1 MKSDYDTIIIGAG
14 VAGMTAAIYL
24 KRAGFNCCIFEKEIP
39 GGQIT
44 KSSSVKNY
52 PGFKEISGP
61 DLAQNIYEQVKEMN
75 VEYKN
80 VEVLQIAL
88 EDELKVVKTNKG
100 DFTAKTI
107 IVATGRSPRRLKI
120 KNEEELVG
128 KGISYCALCDGNFFK
143 NKDVV
148 VIGGSNSA
156 LEEASYLSNICSQVT
171 VVNRSDELRGDKIF
185 QEELAKKEN
194 VKILKGYQIK
204 EFIEENDRLKEV
216 VIERDGNE
224 EHLLTNGCFIYIGQV
239 PASTRFKD
247 VIDFDDDGY
256 IKVNENYETSLEG
269 IYAAGDII
277 KKQVY
282 QLLTAMGDAVIA
294 SVNCIKYLKSK

>member
-24 KRAGFNCCIFEKEIP
+24 KRAGFNCCIFEKEVP

-61 DLAQNIYEQVKEMN
+61 DLAQNIYEQIKELK

-80 VEVLQIAL
+80 VEVLQIDL
-88 EDELKVVKTNKG
+88 ESDLKIVKTNKG
-100 DFTAKTI
+100 DFTAKTV
-107 IVATGRSPRRLKI
+107 IVATGRTPKRLKI
-120 KNEEELVG
+120 KNEEELIG

-156 LEEASYLSNICSQVT
+156 LEEASYLANICKSVT
-171 VVNRSDELRGDKIF
+171 VVNRSDELRGDSIF
-185 QEELAKKEN
+185 QEELSKKEN
-194 VKILKGYQIK
+194 VEILKGYHIK
-204 EFIEENDRLKEV
+204 EFIEENERLKAI
-216 VIERDGNE
+216 VIEKENKE
-224 EHLLTNGCFIYIGQV
+224 EQILAEGCFIYVGQV

-247 VIDFDDDGY
+247 VIDFDADGY
-256 IKVNENYETSLEG
+256 IKVNDECETTADG
-269 IYAAGDII
+269 IFAAGDIV
-277 KKQVY
+277 KKQAY

-294 SVNCIKYLKSK
+294 ATSCIRKLKK

>member
-1 MKSDYDTIIIGAG
+1 MKSDYDTIIIGSG

-61 DLAQNIYEQVKEMN
+61 DLAQNIYEQIKEIN

-80 VEVLQIAL
+80 LEVLQITI
-88 EDELKVVKTNKG
+88 EDDLKVIKTNKG

-107 IVATGRSPRRLKI
+107 IVATGRTPKRLKI
-120 KNEEELVG
+120 KNEEELIG

-156 LEEASYLSNICSQVT
+156 LEEASYLSNICKIVT
-171 VVNRSDELRGDKIF
+171 IVNRSEDLRGDDIF
-185 QEELAKKEN
+185 QEELSKKEN
-194 VKILKGYQIK
+194 VAILKGYQIK
-204 EFIEENDRLKEV
+204 EFVEENDRLKAV
-216 VIERDGNE
+216 VIEKDGKE
-224 EHLLTNGCFIYIGQV
+224 EQLLTEGCFIYIGQV

-247 VIDFDDDGY
+247 VIEFDEDGY
-256 IKVNENYETSLEG
+256 IKVNDEYETSTDG
-269 IYAAGDII
+269 IYAAGDIV
-277 KKQVY
+277 KKQAY

-294 SVNCIKYLKSK
+294 ATSCIRKLKK